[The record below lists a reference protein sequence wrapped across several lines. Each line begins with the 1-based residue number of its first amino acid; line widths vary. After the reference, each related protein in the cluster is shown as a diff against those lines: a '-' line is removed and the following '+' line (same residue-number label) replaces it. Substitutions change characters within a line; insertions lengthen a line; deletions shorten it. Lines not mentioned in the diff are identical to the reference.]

1 MGLKQIIIFES
12 KLAQPLILWKHN
24 TYGFPNVSFVRK

>member
-12 KLAQPLILWKHN
+12 KLAQPLILWKDTN
-24 TYGFPNVSFVRK
+24 YGLPHSSFVRK